1 MASLIDNGTFTF
13 NPEEVKSYSEVIQ
26 QLVYNNPTITD
37 IQAIETGIKHDK
49 QIVFAGKLGLLGKS
63 KTDCTPNPAGGITL
77 TQKFWRPKL
86 FDFRLEHCQ
95 ADVNAQD
102 KLVNQW
108 TRVNPD
114 FHNIVEGSGSA
125 TGDFLV
131 GIVQDAMPEDIL
143 VKAWFS
149 DTASAV
155 FPTGNFSIGTDLALV
170 NTINGIFK
178 QIFTEIPTP
187 TVAIGKNAGVNY
199 ANQELESG
207 ESIVVFKGLYNKS
220 DSRLR
225 NSPDAQFLVTRS
237 LYDGLYN
244 DLEDKNLNTA
254 GLIETTLNGLPVL
267 TYRGIKIVMVE
278 FWDRYIASMQNNG
291 TKYFRPHRAILTTK
305 NNIPIGTPDTQSL
318 TSLDAFYDKVT
329 KKNYIDAE
337 YGLDAKL
344 LETYLCAVAY

>member
-26 QLVYNNPTITD
+26 QLVYANPTITD
-37 IQAIETGIKHDK
+37 IHAVETGIKHDK
-49 QIVFAGKLGLLGKS
+49 QIVFAGKLGLLGKA
-63 KTDCTPNPAGGITL
+63 KTDCTPNSAGGITL

-108 TRVNPD
+108 TKVNPD

-149 DTASAV
+149 DTAAAT
-155 FPTGNFSIGTDLALV
+155 FANNGNFTVGTDLALV

-187 TVAIGKNAGVNY
+187 TIAILKNAQATYV
-199 ANQELESG
+199 AQELASG
-207 ESIVVFKGLYNKS
+207 EAVAVFKGLYNKA

-225 NSPDAQFLVTRS
+225 GSADAQFLVTRS
-237 LYDGLYN
+237 LYDGLLN
-244 DLEDKNLNTA
+244 DIEDKQFNA
-254 GLIETTLNGLPVL
+254 GFSEIVENGKTTL
-267 TYRGIKIVMVE
+267 TYRGIRVVQMEV
-278 FWDRYIASMQNNG
+278 WDRYIASMQNNG
-291 TKYFRPHRAILTTK
+291 TKYFRPHRAVLTTK
-305 NNIPIGTPDTQSL
+305 NNIPIGTPDTESL